1 MPPSPPTYEGRRPA
15 AMGGMYRSK
24 RGVSQ
29 AAGNR
34 SGLDELYA
42 RNAGLSSAEATQA
55 ATDVMSR
62 GFNVN
67 SRGEAVPS
75 DFFARQR
82 MQRAPG
88 PTMRERFGTATA
100 TAGTPAPVVATG
112 RVGVGGAG
120 ALPQIAMERPVMQL
134 DETVIESHPQGMP
147 PTMSDVLSERVDTIG
162 PAGAPTRISSKY
174 GTATRQDFALSPS
187 ERLKAEAGKSVR
199 PASMPSATV
208 NEGAMTRFNSI
219 PLQKYLRQR
228 RAAQRER
235 GIA

>member
-1 MPPSPPTYEGRRPA
+1 
-15 AMGGMYRSK
+15 MGGMYRSK
-24 RGVSQ
+24 RGVSS

-55 ATDVMSR
+55 ATDAMR
-62 GFNVN
+62 AGVN
-67 SRGEAVPS
+67 ISSSGSAIPT

-100 TAGTPAPVVATG
+100 TTGPVATG
-112 RVGVGGAG
+112 RAGVGGAG
-120 ALPQIAMERPVMQL
+120 MLPQVAMERPVMQL
-134 DETVIESHPQGMP
+134 DETVIESRPQGMP
-147 PTMSDVLSERVDTIG
+147 PTMRDVLSERVDTIG
-162 PAGAPTRISSKY
+162 PAGTPTRISSKY
-174 GTATRQDFALSPS
+174 GTATLGTPGAR
-187 ERLKAEAGKSVR
+187 G
-199 PASMPSATV
+199 MV

>member
-1 MPPSPPTYEGRRPA
+1 
-15 AMGGMYRSK
+15 MGGMYRSK

-55 ATDVMSR
+55 ATDIMR
-62 GFNVN
+62 QGFNVN

-75 DFFARQR
+75 DIFARSSR

-100 TAGTPAPVVATG
+100 TTGTPAPVVATG

-120 ALPQIAMERPVMQL
+120 ALPQVAMERPPVMQL
-134 DETVIESHPQGMP
+134 DETVIESHLQGMP

-199 PASMPSATV
+199 PASMPRATV
-208 NEGAMTRFNSI
+208 NEGAMTRFKPI
-219 PLQKYLRQR
+219 PLQDYFRQR

>member
-1 MPPSPPTYEGRRPA
+1 
-15 AMGGMYRSK
+15 MGGMFRSK
-24 RGVSQ
+24 RGVSS

-34 SGLDELYA
+34 SGLDALYF
-42 RNAGLSSAEATQA
+42 RNAGMSSAEADQA

-75 DFFARQR
+75 DIFARSSR

-100 TAGTPAPVVATG
+100 TTGRPTATG

-134 DETVIESHPQGMP
+134 DETVIESRPQGMP
-147 PTMSDVLSERVDTIG
+147 PTMRDVLSERVDTIG

-174 GTATRQDFALSPS
+174 GTATLGTP
-187 ERLKAEAGKSVR
+187 GVR
-199 PASMPSATV
+199 GTT
-208 NEGAMTRFNSI
+208 NEGAMTRFKPI
-219 PLQKYLRQR
+219 PLQDYFRQR

>member
-1 MPPSPPTYEGRRPA
+1 
-15 AMGGMYRSK
+15 MGGMFRSK

-34 SGLDELYA
+34 SGLDALHF
-42 RNAGLSSAEATQA
+42 RNAGMSSAEADQA
-55 ATDVMSR
+55 ATDVMR
-62 GFNVN
+62 QGFNVN
-67 SRGEAVPS
+67 SRGEAIPS
-75 DFFARQR
+75 DIFARSSR
-82 MQRAPG
+82 MQRAPR

-100 TAGTPAPVVATG
+100 TTGTPAPVVATG

-120 ALPQIAMERPVMQL
+120 ALPQIAMERPAIQL
-134 DETVIESHPQGMP
+134 DETVIESRPQGMP

-174 GTATRQDFALSPS
+174 GTATLGTPGAR
-187 ERLKAEAGKSVR
+187 G
-199 PASMPSATV
+199 MV
-208 NEGAMTRFNSI
+208 NEGARTRFKPI
-219 PLQKYLRQR
+219 PLQDYFRQR

>member
-1 MPPSPPTYEGRRPA
+1 
-15 AMGGMYRSK
+15 MGGMYRSK

-55 ATDVMSR
+55 ATDVMR
-62 GFNVN
+62 QGFNV
-67 SRGEAVPS
+67 SSSGEAVPS
-75 DFFARQR
+75 DLFARSSR
-82 MQRAPG
+82 MQRTQA

-100 TAGTPAPVVATG
+100 TTGASAPVVATG

-134 DETVIESHPQGMP
+134 DETVIESRPQGMP
-147 PTMSDVLSERVDTIG
+147 PTMRDVLSERVDTIG

-174 GTATRQDFALSPS
+174 GTATLGTP
-187 ERLKAEAGKSVR
+187 GVR
-199 PASMPSATV
+199 GTV
-208 NEGAMTRFNSI
+208 NEGAMTRFKPI
-219 PLQKYLRQR
+219 PLQDYFRQR
-228 RAAQRER
+228 RTAQRER

>member
-1 MPPSPPTYEGRRPA
+1 
-15 AMGGMYRSK
+15 MGGMFRSK

-34 SGLDELYA
+34 SGLDEIYA

-55 ATDVMSR
+55 ATDAMR
-62 GFNVN
+62 AGVN
-67 SRGEAVPS
+67 INSSGSAIPT

-100 TAGTPAPVVATG
+100 TAGTPAPVAATG

-120 ALPQIAMERPVMQL
+120 ALPQIAMERPAIQL
-134 DETVIESHPQGMP
+134 DETVIESRPQGMP
-147 PTMSDVLSERVDTIG
+147 PTMRDVLSERVDTIG
-162 PAGAPTRISSKY
+162 PAGSPTRISSKY
-174 GTATRQDFALSPS
+174 GTATLGTP
-187 ERLKAEAGKSVR
+187 GVR
-199 PASMPSATV
+199 GTV
-208 NEGAMTRFNSI
+208 NEGAMTRFKPI
-219 PLQKYLRQR
+219 PLQDYFRQR
-228 RAAQRER
+228 RTAQRER

>member
-1 MPPSPPTYEGRRPA
+1 MPPPLPTYEGRRPA
-15 AMGGMYRSK
+15 AMGGMFRSK

-55 ATDVMSR
+55 ATDAMR
-62 GFNVN
+62 AGVN
-67 SRGEAVPS
+67 ISSSGSAIPT

-100 TAGTPAPVVATG
+100 TTGASAPVVATG
-112 RVGVGGAG
+112 RVGAG
-120 ALPQIAMERPVMQL
+120 RGSDAVLPDFAIEREVMT
-134 DETVIESHPQGMP
+134 ETPSPRGLP
-147 PTMSDVLSERVDTIG
+147 PTIRDVLSERVDTIG

-174 GTATRQDFALSPS
+174 GTATLGTP
-187 ERLKAEAGKSVR
+187 GVR
-199 PASMPSATV
+199 GTT
-208 NEGAMTRFNSI
+208 NEGARTRFKPI
-219 PLQKYLRQR
+219 PLQDYFRQR